1 MLASA
6 ALRVPVR
13 RGRRAAE
20 RSRAQA
26 GTGREGGISDQEA
39 DRLVA
44 QVEEERRRRLQAAG
58 QALEPPTDM
67 EPGSD
72 VSALEE

>member
-1 MLASA
+1 VLASA

-13 RGRRAAE
+13 RSRRAAE
-20 RSRAQA
+20 RSWAQA
-26 GTGREGGISDQEA
+26 GAGREGGISDQEA

-44 QVEEERRRRLQAAG
+44 QVEEERRRRLEAAG
-58 QALEPPTDM
+58 QALEQPTDM